1 MRAAMMRSFSE
12 PLTLETVPDPACAD
26 GGVVVAVRA
35 TGVCRS
41 DWHAW
46 MGHDPSIVLPHV
58 PGHELCG
65 VVAGSGPMCAAG
77 RSATA

>member
-12 PLTLETVPDPACAD
+12 PLTLDTVPDPACTD
-26 GGVVVAVRA
+26 DGVVVAVRA

-46 MGHDPSIVLPHV
+46 MGH
-58 PGHELCG
+58 
-65 VVAGSGPMCAAG
+65 
-77 RSATA
+77 